1 MPNKVGQDH
10 TPNKVAGEV
19 PPRTFNPTS
28 IPGLSNQAR
37 DAVNA
42 AFEAM
47 SAWRKE
53 TVETSEKHSKLVIGK
68 MATAAAA
75 LGWPGE
81 IVDAARTQMESV
93 SEMHIQA
100 IDHIMN
106 AWEQQLKLPNPMT
119 ASPSAM
125 LSQLKSLPGFG
136 PSRGLSSA
144 NALAGMNPFQFWT
157 QMAEQWQNSWT
168 NAMTFWSRAG
178 NGKIKTAPAAT
189 EPRGLGRRT

>member
-1 MPNKVGQDH
+1 MPNKVGEVH
-10 TPNKVAGEV
+10 TPNKVGGEV
-19 PPRTFNPTS
+19 PPHTSNPMPF
-28 IPGLSNQAR
+28 PGLSNQAR

-75 LGWPGE
+75 IGWPGE

-93 SEMHIQA
+93 SQTHIQA

-119 ASPSAM
+119 ASTSAM
-125 LSQLKSLPGFG
+125 LSQLKSFPGFG
-136 PSRGLSSA
+136 PSRGPSSA
-144 NALAGMNPFQFWT
+144 NGLAGMNPFQYWA

-178 NGKIKTAPAAT
+178 NASDKDRP
-189 EPRGLGRRT
+189 GRH

>member
-1 MPNKVGQDH
+1 MPNKVGEVH
-10 TPNKVAGEV
+10 TPKKVGGEV
-19 PPRTFNPTS
+19 PPGTFNPMS

-37 DAVNA
+37 EAVNA

-53 TVETSEKHSKLVIGK
+53 TVETSEKHSNLVIGK

-75 LGWPGE
+75 IGWPGE

-136 PSRGLSSA
+136 PSGGLSGA
-144 NALAGMNPFQFWT
+144 NALAGMNPLQFWT
-157 QMAEQWQNSWT
+157 QMAEHLQKSWAD
-168 NAMTFWSRAG
+168 AMTFWSRAG
-178 NGKIKTAPAAT
+178 NGNDKDRP
-189 EPRGLGRRT
+189 GRH